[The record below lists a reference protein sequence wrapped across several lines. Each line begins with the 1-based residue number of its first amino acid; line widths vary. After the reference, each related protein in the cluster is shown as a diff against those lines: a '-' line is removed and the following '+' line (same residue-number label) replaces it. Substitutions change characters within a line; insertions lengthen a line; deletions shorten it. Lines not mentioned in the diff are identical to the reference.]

1 MPDNAVY
8 EIAGVIHIH
17 SSYSDGSKAVEEIA
31 AIGEKAGLDFLMF
44 TDHMT
49 LQPLRDGLERYYGK
63 LAGIV
68 GYEIE
73 DSKNEN
79 HFLAFGLQKEL
90 PANLTAENYVPA
102 VHDAGGLGIIAHPD
116 EIRRA
121 IPKYPSYPWTAWE
134 AKGYDAIEI
143 WNSMSAWMELLKRLN
158 MLKMVFMPRRGL
170 RGPTARILRK
180 WDELSES
187 GRVAGIGSAD
197 VHAHAYRRGPLKITI
212 FPYKVQFRSIR
223 THLLLDEPLSSDIK
237 IAKRQIFQA
246 IRSCRVF
253 VSNYRWGDARGFI
266 FRARSG
272 EAIYQVGDDIPF
284 SDDLTLELIAPDEAD
299 IRLIHDGKPEIEA
312 TGDRIIL
319 PIREPGLYRAE
330 LLRKKRGW
338 IYSNHLRVY
347 KKG

>member
-1 MPDNAVY
+1 MPDNNIH

-17 SSYSDGSKAVEEIA
+17 SSYSDGSKAIEEIA
-31 AIGEKAGLDFLMF
+31 SIGEKAGLDFLMF

-49 LQPLRDGLERYYGK
+49 LQPLRDGLERFYGK
-63 LAGIV
+63 LAAIV

-73 DSKNEN
+73 DSSNEN

-90 PANLTAENYVPA
+90 PSDLSAENYVPA

-116 EIRRA
+116 EIRSA
-121 IPKYPSYPWTAWE
+121 IPKYPSYPWNAWE

-180 WDELSES
+180 WDEISMAKK
-187 GRVAGIGSAD
+187 VAGIGSAD

-223 THLLLDEPLSSDIK
+223 THLLLDEPLSDDIK
-237 IAKRQIFQA
+237 TAKRQIFQA
-246 IRSCRVF
+246 IRGCRVF
-253 VSNYRWGDARGFI
+253 VSNYRWGDAGGFK
-266 FRARSG
+266 FQARSQ
-272 EAIYQVGDDIPF
+272 EKIYQVGDDIPF
-284 SDDLTLELIAPDEAD
+284 TNDLTLELFAPRVAD
-299 IRLIHDGKPEIEA
+299 IRLIHNGKPEIE
-312 TGDRIIL
+312 TTSDKIIL
-319 PIREPGLYRAE
+319 PIKEPGLYRAE
-330 LLRKKRGW
+330 LKRKNRGW
-338 IYSNHLRVY
+338 IYSNHLRVST
-347 KKG
+347 KG